1 MKLSNIALILLA
13 LLCIALSF
21 VVATQ
26 LPCNCPPEQSDF
38 GAATIRYLET
48 ENDSLRAS
56 NRGLDK
62 QLNRFRL
69 QADSLRQ
76 SLTKTKHIIQ
86 ELKQQQ
92 HENLSRLD
100 SLNSLELYGFFS
112 KFNP

>member
-1 MKLSNIALILLA
+1 MKLSNIAIILLA
-13 LLCIALSF
+13 LLCVGLSF

-26 LPCNCPPEQSDF
+26 LPCNCPPEQPGF
-38 GAATIRYLET
+38 GTATISYLED
-48 ENDSLRAS
+48 ENDSLRKN
-56 NRGLDK
+56 NRQLDK
-62 QLNRFRL
+62 QLIRFRS

-76 SLTKTKHIIQ
+76 SLIITKHTIQ